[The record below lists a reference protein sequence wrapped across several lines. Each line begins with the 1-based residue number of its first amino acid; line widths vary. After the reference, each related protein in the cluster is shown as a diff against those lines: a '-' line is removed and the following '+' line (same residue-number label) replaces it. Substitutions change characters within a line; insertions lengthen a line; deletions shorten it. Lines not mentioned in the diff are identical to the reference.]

1 MSGHIRANQLV
12 ANPETRRLLLKQ
24 RGCISSLWQEEDG
37 VVTTLVM
44 MGLVEALQI
53 ELNIGS
59 VTGIFGN
66 QTLAAC
72 PTLRLGDSGNIVRIL
87 QHGLFCKG
95 YDPGLDYGNFDSQTE
110 QAIRDMQNDAGLTGS
125 MQHEYVLPIL
135 FQAILS
141 MEWYKLVSNGDPVI
155 REMQQTYNYYYQD
168 YIGICPCD
176 GVCSRST
183 VQAMIYVLQ
192 AMEHLP
198 TDVANGNFGPTTRR
212 CCPNLP
218 YDGEALDYFNEKYG
232 DAAIQRLTQLFQ
244 YALHCYDAKRGEK
257 NRFSPGTFNGKFTVS
272 TSTSI
277 QAFQRYVGLEPTGN
291 VTLNEWMALF
301 VSYGNQARPATA
313 IDCYTR
319 LSDAYLEKLKIDGFR
334 IVGRYLTGDVV
345 IDGKRVAK
353 NLLRPEMRRI
363 FAHNMRL
370 FLIYQDAR
378 EYMTEND
385 TADLYNYFTEE
396 RGYSDAEKAFCTAK
410 VLGVPKDEIIY
421 FAVDYDFMESEVYAK
436 VVPYFK
442 GINDY
447 ASKEGRSYRIGIYGS
462 RNTCSIVANKG
473 YSVSSFVS
481 DMSSGYSG
489 NMGYPLPDDWA
500 FDQIDETSLYSYDGV
515 FGIDRNVVSERY
527 MGFTIL
533 DTSGDIDGYEDNG
546 TALILLSYNSDKKV
560 PVYWSKVLE
569 NGVYVAKNPMFDYI
583 LPETCFNLRP
593 SYTDGS
599 IVFVYFLDK
608 GDRLNAG
615 FIDMRDIKE
624 DPQTSTL
631 PFERGDVIRDSVTG
645 FSYIA
650 PYPDPGP
657 SDPAIEYDFIV
668 TSPVTI
674 YKQNG
679 ENRELPVN
687 SKVTIASNCVTGAKF
702 PDRISAVQF
711 MLPNAEGGVY
721 EFIDP
726 SAGYGWVDLDIGLK
740 PMNRRLISSWR

>member
-1 MSGHIRANQLV
+1 MDIRVLETQKWLNENYGD
-12 ANPETRRLLLKQ
+12 NPLFDR
-24 RGCISSLWQEEDG
+24 QEEDG

-277 QAFQRYVGLEPTGN
+277 QAFQRFVGLEPTGN

-442 GINDY
+442 EINDY

-583 LPETCFNLRP
+583 LPVTCFNLRP